1 MSMKN
6 LLIDERPIVVLP
18 SLVRCVGYSKAI
30 ILQQI
35 HWLCGQP
42 KSGTVLD
49 DGETWIWNSY
59 AEWQEDFFPWMSV
72 TMIQRHVRELES
84 EGFLLHCQPKK
95 GQWDRTK
102 FYRVNTEKVRVNSRF
117 VELAQTVTIDDSQKC
132 IIDSDSKCIIDV
144 PHKCMFFKGTETSTE
159 TSTEKTTDI
168 RETDGNRPIAA
179 MTLKPRSDFQC
190 LMDYHANRIG
200 TILDGGA
207 QGKAIKKLLK
217 YFTVDECIACYE
229 YQLTSWREAVSWLT
243 VASGSGIAQWKA
255 NGSPARFTEK
265 TNGKLGNAEILEQY
279 GRYFSDASDNGYH
292 QLGTSDTG
300 MGDAST

>member
-1 MSMKN
+1 MPILKQFAPQSVSIPNATAQN
-6 LLIDERPIVVLP
+6 LELSVEALGALTRLC
-18 SLVRCVGYSKAI
+18 SYSDNFEFK
-30 ILQQI
+30 
-35 HWLCGQP
+35 
-42 KSGTVLD
+42 
-49 DGETWIWNSY
+49 
-59 AEWQEDFFPWMSV
+59 AEWLQTSWQMGRDRLRN
-72 TMIQRHVRELES
+72 ILRELRNAGYLKFVASRNEANTGFEGQEWHLSTSPVFLKSSPPENPSPLDFS
-84 EGFLLHCQPKK
+84 E
-95 GQWDRTK
+95 TE
-102 FYRVNTEKVRVNSRF
+102 NTEDNKKEEINKKKENKKKTENS
-117 VELAQTVTIDDSQKC
+117 D
-132 IIDSDSKCIIDV
+132 
-144 PHKCMFFKGTETSTE
+144 
-159 TSTEKTTDI
+159 
-168 RETDGNRPIAA
+168 TDGNRPIAA

>member
-1 MSMKN
+1 M
-6 LLIDERPIVVLP
+6 PILKQFTTRSVSIPNATAQSPEL
-18 SLVRCVGYSKAI
+18 SIEALGALTRLCSYSDNFQFK
-30 ILQQI
+30 
-35 HWLCGQP
+35 
-42 KSGTVLD
+42 
-49 DGETWIWNSY
+49 
-59 AEWQEDFFPWMSV
+59 AEWLQTSWGMGRDRLRN
-72 TMIQRHVRELES
+72 ILRELRNAGYLRFVASRNDSNTGFDGQEWHLSTSPVFLES
-84 EGFLLHCQPKK
+84 SPPENPSPL
-95 GQWDRTK
+95 K
-102 FYRVNTEKVRVNSRF
+102 FSETENTEDNKKEEIYKKKENN
-117 VELAQTVTIDDSQKC
+117 K
-132 IIDSDSKCIIDV
+132 K
-144 PHKCMFFKGTETSTE
+144 TE
-159 TSTEKTTDI
+159 I

>member
-1 MSMKN
+1 MFMNRVTVVKDTNYTVITNAILRDTRLSLKAKG
-6 LLIDERPIVVLP
+6 LLVTILGLPPTWDFTIKGICKVLKEGRDAITSAIDELIECGYCSRTNERGDSGQFLGYDYTFYESPIAEKPDTDLP
-18 SLVRCVGYSKAI
+18 DTG
-30 ILQQI
+30 
-35 HWLCGQP
+35 
-42 KSGTVLD
+42 
-49 DGETWIWNSY
+49 
-59 AEWQEDFFPWMSV
+59 FPDSV
-72 TMIQRHVRELES
+72 NPTQLS
-84 EGFLLHCQPKK
+84 
-95 GQWDRTK
+95 
-102 FYRVNTEKVRVNSRF
+102 
-117 VELAQTVTIDDSQKC
+117 
-132 IIDSDSKCIIDV
+132 IDSIKYIEN
-144 PHKCMFFKGTETSTE
+144 KKNK
-159 TSTEKTTDI
+159 EKKNS
-168 RETDGNRPIAA
+168 ETDGNRPIAA

>member
-1 MSMKN
+1 
-6 LLIDERPIVVLP
+6 
-18 SLVRCVGYSKAI
+18 
-30 ILQQI
+30 
-35 HWLCGQP
+35 
-42 KSGTVLD
+42 
-49 DGETWIWNSY
+49 
-59 AEWQEDFFPWMSV
+59 
-72 TMIQRHVRELES
+72 
-84 EGFLLHCQPKK
+84 
-95 GQWDRTK
+95 
-102 FYRVNTEKVRVNSRF
+102 
-117 VELAQTVTIDDSQKC
+117 
-132 IIDSDSKCIIDV
+132 
-144 PHKCMFFKGTETSTE
+144 
-159 TSTEKTTDI
+159 
-168 RETDGNRPIAA
+168 
-179 MTLKPRSDFQC
+179 
-190 LMDYHANRIG
+190 MDYHANRIG

-229 YQLTSWREAVSWLT
+229 YQLTTWRESVSWMT